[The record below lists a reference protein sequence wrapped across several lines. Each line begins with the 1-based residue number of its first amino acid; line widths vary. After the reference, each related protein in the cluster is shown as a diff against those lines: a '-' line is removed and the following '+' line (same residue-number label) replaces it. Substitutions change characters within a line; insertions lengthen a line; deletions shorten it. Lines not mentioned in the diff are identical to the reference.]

1 MRQILSVTIPVYLLI
16 AVGWIAVRMGMFS
29 KPDLRILGK
38 LVVSFCLPA
47 LVFHA
52 LSTRDIA
59 DVLHPAYLLA
69 YGCASLLVQLGGL
82 AWARRVQRKPWSL
95 AALTGL
101 GMSASNSG
109 FVGLP
114 IVQALIGPIAGVAL
128 ALNML
133 VENLVVI
140 PLALALAE
148 RDGDAAEVTRR
159 WHDTLRQTLRG
170 LLVNPLILAILAGL
184 AFALLGLRLP
194 EPVARAVQM
203 ASAASSP
210 LALFLIGG
218 TLVGLKVR
226 GLLADVA
233 LVLMGKLILLPA
245 CVAALLWLLAGWLP
259 PVDPL
264 LQAGAVLMA
273 AMPMMSIYPVLAQK
287 HGHEVFCAAALLAAT
302 VVSFFTVSAWTGW
315 LAASGALPG

>member
-16 AVGWIAVRMGMFS
+16 AVGWAAVRMGMFS

-38 LVVSFCLPA
+38 LVVNFCLPA

-69 YGCASLLVQLGGL
+69 YGGASLLVQAGGV
-82 AWARRVQRKPWSL
+82 AWARRVQRKPWSRS
-95 AALTGL
+95 ALTGL

-109 FVGLP
+109 FIGLP
-114 IVQALIGPIAGVAL
+114 IVQALMGPIAGVAL

-133 VENLVVI
+133 VENLLVI

-148 RDGDAAEVTRR
+148 RDGDAAEVTQR
-159 WHDTLRQTLRG
+159 WHDTLRQTLG
-170 LLVNPLILAILAGL
+170 ALLVNPLILAILAGL
-184 AFALLGLRLP
+184 VFALLGLRLP

-226 GLLADVA
+226 GLVADVS
-233 LVLMGKLILLPA
+233 LVVLGKLVLLPA
-245 CVAALLWLLAGWLP
+245 TVAALLWLLGQVMTP
-259 PVDPL
+259 IDPL
-264 LQAGAVLMA
+264 LRASAVLMA

-302 VVSFFTVSAWTGW
+302 VMSFFTVSALTGW
-315 LAASGALPG
+315 LAASGVLPG